1 MIGLNSDDDY
11 LFEKVNKITTKVHFS
26 EENNEEDY
34 DYEESD
40 NEDENENVKP
50 SNNDENE
57 NDTETKTEEI
67 TTGGEEITTRS
78 VI

>member
-11 LFEKVNKITTKVHFS
+11 LLEKVNKITTKIHYS

-34 DYEESD
+34 DYE
-40 NEDENENVKP
+40 NEDENVK
-50 SNNDENE
+50 SSDNDENE

-67 TTGGEEITTRS
+67 TPGEEITTRS